1 MRSHH
6 NEKGCL
12 VARIVV
18 TGGGGFLGQRLIGE
32 LLESDRW
39 VINGDHVSI
48 ESLCVI
54 DRVIPE
60 HFRARGVETIEGD
73 LLSII
78 RERHEIFEG
87 VDAVIHLASAVSGE
101 CEADL
106 ELGLEV
112 NLNAG
117 MALGRR
123 LAQENNKP
131 LLVFSSSLAV
141 YGGTPD
147 FPLPPVITD
156 DIRPNPQNSYG
167 AQKLTLETLYADLAR
182 RGLISIRTLRLMTV
196 SVRPG
201 APNQAASGF
210 LSGMIREPLAGI
222 DSNIP
227 VPLETEVALN
237 SPKQA
242 VDGLIRV
249 MGISDEVWGSPLG
262 LNLPGIRI
270 SVQGMIDALEA
281 VAGREILDHLTCE
294 TDPAIQRI
302 VAGWPSCFDST
313 RAQRLRLESNERF
326 ETVVRDFSD
335 TK

>member
-1 MRSHH
+1 M
-6 NEKGCL
+6 
-12 VARIVV
+12 ARIVV
-18 TGGGGFLGQRLIGE
+18 TGGGGFLGQRIIGA
-32 LLESDRW
+32 LLESGRL

-48 ESLCVI
+48 GSLCVI

-60 HFRARGVETIEGD
+60 HSMTRGIETIEGD

-78 RERHEIFEG
+78 RSRHEIFEG

-112 NLNAG
+112 NVDAG

-123 LAQENNKP
+123 LAREKNKP

-147 FPLPPVITD
+147 FPLSPVITD

-167 AQKLTLETLYADLAR
+167 AQKLILETLYADLAR

-196 SVRPG
+196 CVRPG
-201 APNQAASGF
+201 KPNRAASGF

-222 DSNIP
+222 GSNIP
-227 VPLETEVALN
+227 VPMDTEVALN
-237 SPKQA
+237 S
-242 VDGLIRV
+242 
-249 MGISDEVWGSPLG
+249 
-262 LNLPGIRI
+262 
-270 SVQGMIDALEA
+270 EA
-281 VAGREILDHLTCE
+281 SG
-294 TDPAIQRI
+294 
-302 VAGWPSCFDST
+302 
-313 RAQRLRLESNERF
+313 
-326 ETVVRDFSD
+326 
-335 TK
+335 

>member
-1 MRSHH
+1 M
-6 NEKGCL
+6 
-12 VARIVV
+12 ARIVV

-112 NLNAG
+112 NVNAG

-167 AQKLTLETLYADLAR
+167 AQKLILETLYADLAR

>member
-1 MRSHH
+1 M
-6 NEKGCL
+6 
-12 VARIVV
+12 ARIVV
-18 TGGGGFLGQRLIGE
+18 TGGGGFLGQRLIGA
-32 LLESDRW
+32 LLESDRL

-60 HFRARGVETIEGD
+60 HFRARGIETIEGD

-78 RERHEIFEG
+78 RSRHEIFEG

-112 NLNAG
+112 NVNAG

-141 YGGTPD
+141 YGGTPE

-167 AQKLTLETLYADLAR
+167 AQKLILETLYADLAR

-196 SVRPG
+196 CVRPG
-201 APNQAASGF
+201 KPNRAASGF

-222 DSNIP
+222 GSNIP
-227 VPLETEVALN
+227 VPMDTEVALN
-237 SPKQA
+237 SPRQA

-249 MGISDEVWGSPLG
+249 MGISDKVWGSPLG

-270 SVQGMIDALEA
+270 SVQEMVDALES
-281 VAGREILDHLTCE
+281 VGGREILDHLTYE

-302 VAGWPSCFDST
+302 VAGWPSRFDST
-313 RAQRLRLESNERF
+313 RAQRLKLESSERF
-326 ETVVRDFSD
+326 EAVVRHFQD
-335 TK
+335 TM

>member
-1 MRSHH
+1 M
-6 NEKGCL
+6 
-12 VARIVV
+12 ARIVV
-18 TGGGGFLGQRLIGE
+18 TGGGGFLGQRLISA
-32 LLESDRW
+32 LVKSDRV

-60 HFRARGVETIEGD
+60 HFGVQGIETIEGD

-78 RERHEIFEG
+78 RKQHEIFDG

-112 NLNAG
+112 NLNTG
-117 MALGRR
+117 IALGRR

-131 LLVFSSSLAV
+131 LLIFSSSLAV
-141 YGGTPD
+141 YGGTPE
-147 FPLPPVITD
+147 FPLPPAITD

-167 AQKLTLETLYADLAR
+167 AQKLILETLYADLAR

-201 APNQAASGF
+201 KPNHAASGF

-222 DSNIP
+222 GSNIP
-227 VPLETEVALN
+227 VPKDTEVALN
-237 SPKQA
+237 SPRQA

-249 MGISDEVWGSPLG
+249 MGISDKVWGSPLG

-281 VAGREILDHLTCE
+281 VGGREILDYLTYE
-294 TDPAIQRI
+294 TDPVIQSI

-313 RAQRLRLESNERF
+313 RARRLKLESIEPF
-326 ETVVRDFSD
+326 EAVVRHFQA
-335 TK
+335 TM

>member
-1 MRSHH
+1 
-6 NEKGCL
+6 

-167 AQKLTLETLYADLAR
+167 AQKLILETLYADLAR

>member
-1 MRSHH
+1 M
-6 NEKGCL
+6 
-12 VARIVV
+12 ARIVV
-18 TGGGGFLGQRLIGE
+18 TGGGGFLGQRLIGA

-60 HFRARGVETIEGD
+60 YFRARGVETIEGD

-112 NLNAG
+112 NVNAG

-141 YGGTPD
+141 YGATPE
-147 FPLPPVITD
+147 FPLPRVITD

-167 AQKLTLETLYADLAR
+167 AQKLILETLYADLAR

-270 SVQGMIDALEA
+270 SVQGMIDALRA
-281 VAGREILDHLTCE
+281 VAGREILDHLTYE
-294 TDPAIQRI
+294 TDPVIQRI
-302 VAGWPSCFDST
+302 VAGWPSCFGST

-326 ETVVRDFSD
+326 ETVVRHFRD

>member
-1 MRSHH
+1 M
-6 NEKGCL
+6 
-12 VARIVV
+12 ARIVV
-18 TGGGGFLGQRLIGE
+18 TGGGGFLGQRLIGA
-32 LLESDRW
+32 LLESDRV
-39 VINGDHVSI
+39 VINGDTVSI

-54 DRVIPE
+54 DRLIPE
-60 HFRARGVETIEGD
+60 HFRIQRIETIEGD
-73 LLSII
+73 LLPII
-78 RERHEIFEG
+78 RKRYEIFEG

-106 ELGLEV
+106 ELGLKV
-112 NLNAG
+112 NLNTG

-123 LAQENNKP
+123 LAQEKNKP

-141 YGGTPD
+141 YGGTPE

-167 AQKLTLETLYADLAR
+167 AQKLILETFYADLAR
-182 RGLISIRTLRLMTV
+182 RGLISIRSLRLMTV
-196 SVRPG
+196 SVRSG

-249 MGISDEVWGSPLG
+249 MGISDGVWGSPLG
-262 LNLPGIRI
+262 LNLPGIRT
-270 SVQGMIDALEA
+270 SVRGMVDALEA
-281 VAGREILDHLTCE
+281 VAGREILRHLTYE
-294 TDPAIQRI
+294 TDPVIQRI
-302 VAGWPSCFDST
+302 IAGWPSCFDST
-313 RAQRLRLESNERF
+313 RAKRLKLESNERF
-326 ETVVRDFSD
+326 EAVVRHFRDA
-335 TK
+335 K

>member
-1 MRSHH
+1 M
-6 NEKGCL
+6 
-12 VARIVV
+12 ARIVV
-18 TGGGGFLGQRLIGE
+18 TGGGGFLGQRLIGA
-32 LLESDRW
+32 LLESDRV
-39 VINGDHVSI
+39 VINGDTVSI

-54 DRVIPE
+54 DRLIPE
-60 HFRARGVETIEGD
+60 HFRVQRIETIEGD

-78 RERHEIFEG
+78 RKRYEIFEG

-106 ELGLEV
+106 ELGLKV
-112 NLNAG
+112 NLNTG

-123 LAQENNKP
+123 LAQEKNKP

-141 YGGTPD
+141 YGGTPE

-167 AQKLTLETLYADLAR
+167 AQKLILETLYADLAR
-182 RGLISIRTLRLMTV
+182 RGLISIRSLRLMTV

-201 APNQAASGF
+201 APNQAVSGF

-227 VPLETEVALN
+227 VPLETKVALN

-249 MGISDEVWGSPLG
+249 MGVSDGVWGSPLG
-262 LNLPGIRI
+262 LNLPGIRT
-270 SVQGMIDALEA
+270 SVRGMVDALEA
-281 VAGREILDHLTCE
+281 VAGREILRHLTYE
-294 TDPAIQRI
+294 TDPVIQRI
-302 VAGWPSCFDST
+302 IAGWPSCFDST
-313 RAQRLRLESNERF
+313 RAKRLKLESNERF
-326 ETVVRDFSD
+326 EAVVRHFRDA
-335 TK
+335 K

>member
-1 MRSHH
+1 M
-6 NEKGCL
+6 
-12 VARIVV
+12 ARIVV
-18 TGGGGFLGQRLIGE
+18 TGGGGFLGQRLIGA
-32 LLESDRW
+32 LLESDRV
-39 VINGDHVSI
+39 VINGEPVSI

-54 DRVIPE
+54 DRLIPE
-60 HFRARGVETIEGD
+60 HFRIQRIETIEGD
-73 LLSII
+73 LLPII
-78 RERHEIFEG
+78 RKRYEIFEG

-106 ELGLEV
+106 ELGLKV
-112 NLNAG
+112 NLNTG

-123 LAQENNKP
+123 LAQEKNKP

-141 YGGTPD
+141 YGGTPE

-167 AQKLTLETLYADLAR
+167 AQKLILETLYADLAR
-182 RGLISIRTLRLMTV
+182 RGLISIRSLRLMTV

-201 APNQAASGF
+201 APNQAVSGF

-227 VPLETEVALN
+227 VPLETKVALN

-249 MGISDEVWGSPLG
+249 MGVSDGVWGSPLG
-262 LNLPGIRI
+262 LNLPGIRT
-270 SVQGMIDALEA
+270 SVRGMVDALEA
-281 VAGREILDHLTCE
+281 VAGREILRHLTYE
-294 TDPAIQRI
+294 TDPVIQRI
-302 VAGWPSCFDST
+302 IAGWPSCFDST
-313 RAQRLRLESNERF
+313 RAKRLKLESNERF
-326 ETVVRDFSD
+326 EAVVRHFRDA
-335 TK
+335 K

>member
-1 MRSHH
+1 M
-6 NEKGCL
+6 
-12 VARIVV
+12 ARIVV

-167 AQKLTLETLYADLAR
+167 AQKLILETLYADLAR